1 MNNNIVDLTLN
12 DVVVDVVDLT
22 ATTRIYKA
30 TVPGPPTPLARARFF
45 RHRYVNLSKP
55 KMRQFAAVIKE
66 QLPQCSAGPLFAR
79 DEPVEI
85 CIWFLIPR
93 PVRHFE
99 GNRRAL
105 GRLKNSAKRLLFPFV
120 RPDLDN
126 LIKFVLDAVGGLVF
140 VDDSQVVKLTAC
152 KIRDNEGLCEG
163 ATIVHFKEVNETT
176 IVNKPN

>member
-1 MNNNIVDLTLN
+1 MNNNIVDLTLS
-12 DVVVDVVDLT
+12 DVVDLT
-22 ATTRIYKA
+22 TPRLYKA

-45 RHRYVNLSKP
+45 RGRYVNLSKP
-55 KMRQFAAVIKE
+55 KMRQFATAIKE
-66 QLPQCSAGPLFAR
+66 QIPECASAPLFAR

-105 GRLKNSAKRLLFPFV
+105 GRLKNSAKRFLFPFV

-126 LIKFVLDAVGGLVF
+126 LIKFVLDSVGGLVY

-163 ATIVHFKEVNETT
+163 STIVHFKEVNETT
-176 IVNKPN
+176 IINKPK

>member
-12 DVVVDVVDLT
+12 DVVDLT
-22 ATTRIYKA
+22 TTPSRLYKA
-30 TVPGPPTPLARARFF
+30 IIPGPPTPLSRAKFLRG
-45 RHRYVNLSKP
+45 RYVNLSKP
-55 KMRQFAAVIKE
+55 KMRQFAAAIK
-66 QLPQCSAGPLFAR
+66 QQIPQCAVAPLFAR

-85 CIWFLIPR
+85 CIWFLLPR

-105 GRLKNSAKRLLFPFV
+105 GRLKESAKRLLFPFV

-126 LIKFVLDAVGGLVF
+126 LIKFVLDSVGGLVF

-176 IVNKPN
+176 IVDKPN